1 MERAKNKTTMA
12 IPKLNCEPYEIS
24 LRFYCALEAK
34 ALSLEAGAQKDE
46 LFAASLNHPGHRHR
60 QNLLIQAQPDD
71 AGRLRDFLT
80 RTRIRIQ

>member
-1 MERAKNKTTMA
+1 VTL
-12 IPKLNCEPYEIS
+12 PKLICEPYEIT

-34 ALSLEAGAQKDE
+34 ALSLEADAQKDE

-60 QNLLIQAQPDD
+60 QNLLIQAQRDD
-71 AGRLRDFLT
+71 ADRFRDFLA